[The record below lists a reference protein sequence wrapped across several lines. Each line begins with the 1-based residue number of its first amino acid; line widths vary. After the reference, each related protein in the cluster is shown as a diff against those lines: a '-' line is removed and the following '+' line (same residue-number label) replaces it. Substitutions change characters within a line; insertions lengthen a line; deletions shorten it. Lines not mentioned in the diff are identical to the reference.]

1 MLSII
6 GTFLLT
12 MIYRPCP
19 EVEVLEKRSV
29 KCLSDDDVI
38 RLSESKID
46 YHRLVKE
53 RMSRHST
60 PTHRSSFTD
69 LLRSQ
74 TMDKWSKLNARVG
87 TDGPLKNTHV
97 RK

>member
-1 MLSII
+1 MV
-6 GTFLLT
+6 TP
-12 MIYRPCP
+12 RPCP
-19 EVEVLEKRSV
+19 EVDVLEKRSV
-29 KCLSDDDVI
+29 KYLSDEDVI

-53 RMSRHST
+53 RMNRHS
-60 PTHRSSFTD
+60 SLIQKSNLSE

-74 TMDKWSKLNARVG
+74 TMDKWSKLNARV
-87 TDGPLKNTHV
+87 TNDSPSKISHA